1 MDIKSCLKLTTTAT
15 GTLKMLETV
24 YINEAVSRV
33 HVSEWFKRLTEEIE
47 DLFEIQNSYK
57 NL

>member
-1 MDIKSCLKLTTTAT
+1 LKLTTTAT